1 MDENAAEHA
10 VKTKA
15 DSTIAA
21 KPLQDASNRI
31 SSKLMPSSAELE
43 KRYIDGKR
51 HEIHQM
57 RLRNERSCKKAIQG
71 HESSLSRSIC
81 SEDATSRRLDKP
93 KELTVPRGPT
103 LHTSWRPRSIERGAT
118 TAAPGWSQSLRQTNS
133 VGPGTPRA
141 RSQSR
146 PRLEAPRFEVSSSPR
161 ARMGHHLDMT
171 PESVRSG
178 RSLTRSVRSLR
189 STRSGSN
196 LSVDSQLSRSS
207 SLCSRLSS
215 LDLEEMAAEEGR
227 RRLAAQLRRNAKS
240 YKQAIN
246 NPDMRRGHHSLK
258 LTVPEEFHLSVSN
271 RADQRGPGHFSREES
286 RSSWFESLRP
296 TEASKWRR
304 ESETKE
310 LTVPLGPEL
319 NTSRRSCSRDRE
331 SSRQRSISCRR
342 MPQREQE
349 AIARHLNRSK
359 ALKELKDPVA
369 PVEVKVQLTEEDQRW
384 IQDAGNAKARAARAR
399 TAMQKRSEEAYNEQ
413 KEKLF
418 VFGFGKDEK
427 QAE

>member
-1 MDENAAEHA
+1 MFWAARAPAEHA

-15 DSTIAA
+15 DSTIIA

-51 HEIHQM
+51 HEIHQ
-57 RLRNERSCKKAIQG
+57 KAIKG

-81 SEDATSRRLDKP
+81 SEDRSRREKP

-103 LHTSWRPRSIERGAT
+103 LHTSWRPRSTERGAT
-118 TAAPGWSQSLRQTNS
+118 TAAPGWSQSLRQTSS
-133 VGPGTPRA
+133 VGPGTPSTPRA
-141 RSQSR
+141 RSQRSQSR
-146 PRLEAPRFEVSSSPR
+146 GPRLEAPRFEVSSSPR
-161 ARMGHHLDMT
+161 ARMGHHLEMT

-196 LSVDSQLSRSS
+196 VSVDSQLSRSS
-207 SLCSRLSS
+207 SQCSRLSS

-271 RADQRGPGHFSREES
+271 RADQRGPAGHLSREEES
-286 RSSWFESLRP
+286 RGSWCESLRP
-296 TEASKWRR
+296 EASKWSR

-331 SSRQRSISCRR
+331 SSRQRSISCQR

-359 ALKELKDPVA
+359 ALKVAGA
-369 PVEVKVQLTEEDQRW
+369 PVDVKVQLTEEDQRW

>member
-10 VKTKA
+10 AVKAKA

-21 KPLQDASNRI
+21 KPLQDASNKI

-51 HEIHQM
+51 LEIHQM

-81 SEDATSRRLDKP
+81 SDDGRSRRREKP

-103 LHTSWRPRSIERGAT
+103 LHTSWRPRSTERGEKT
-118 TAAPGWSQSLRQTNS
+118 TAAPGWSHSLRQADS
-133 VGPGTPRA
+133 VGTPRA

-146 PRLEAPRFEVSSSPR
+146 GPRLEAPRFEVSSSPR

-178 RSLTRSVRSLR
+178 RSLARSVRSLR

-207 SLCSRLSS
+207 SQCSRLSS

-271 RADQRGPGHFSREES
+271 RADQRGHLSREES
-286 RSSWFESLRP
+286 RNSWCESLRP
-296 TEASKWRR
+296 ETEASKWCR
-304 ESETKE
+304 ESKE

-331 SSRQRSISCRR
+331 SSRQRSISCQR

-349 AIARHLNRSK
+349 AIARHLNRSTK
-359 ALKELKDPVA
+359 ALKA
-369 PVEVKVQLTEEDQRW
+369 PVDVKVQLTEEDQRW

-418 VFGFGKDEK
+418 VFAAGFGKDEK